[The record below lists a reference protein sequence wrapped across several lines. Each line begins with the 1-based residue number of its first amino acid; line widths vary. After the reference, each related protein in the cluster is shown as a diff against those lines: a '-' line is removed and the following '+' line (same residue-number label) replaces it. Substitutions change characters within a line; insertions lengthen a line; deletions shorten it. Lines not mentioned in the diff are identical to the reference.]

1 MNSMTDVTERNVI
14 APEQSKQHD
23 DVHAGQYGES
33 EAGARVIAASQG
45 PSDEDTDAL
54 LPASLLAFLPCRT
67 PLSWVEAA
75 LENPELLL
83 IDHAQCEKKAASTA
97 MSLMYRYVNRPLL
110 LTKMSQLAREELLHF
125 EQVVGL
131 MEKRGIVYRH
141 IKASRYAEA
150 LRQQVR
156 DEDPQR
162 LVDILLIG
170 ALIEARSCERFA
182 RLIPYLEPELAKFYR
197 TLVKSE
203 GRHYE
208 DYLMLAEQYTNEPL
222 EPRLAVLREVERE
235 LIETPDAVFRFHSGQ
250 PSARRAARAS
260 ARVARDAMDQGTR
273 D

>member
-1 MNSMTDVTERNVI
+1 MTDSIDDTMTLTMDSGFPLAETRETPVTYGMPCDI
-14 APEQSKQHD
+14 AAPE
-23 DVHAGQYGES
+23 
-33 EAGARVIAASQG
+33 G
-45 PSDEDTDAL
+45 PGVEDTDAL

-67 PLSWVEAA
+67 PLSWIEAA

-97 MSLMYRYVNRPLL
+97 MSLMYRYVDRPLL

-131 MEKRGIVYRH
+131 MEQRGIVYRH
-141 IKASRYAEA
+141 IKASRYAEK

-156 DEDPQR
+156 DEDPER

-182 RLIPYLEPELAKFYR
+182 CLIPYLEPELAKFYR

-208 DYLMLAEQYTNEPL
+208 DYLILAEHYANEPL
-222 EPRLAVLREVERE
+222 EPRLAVLRAVEQE
-235 LIETPDAVFRFHSGQ
+235 LIETPDSSFRFHSGL
-250 PSARRAARAS
+250 PISRREQRAS
-260 ARVARDAMDQGTR
+260 VRVG
-273 D
+273 